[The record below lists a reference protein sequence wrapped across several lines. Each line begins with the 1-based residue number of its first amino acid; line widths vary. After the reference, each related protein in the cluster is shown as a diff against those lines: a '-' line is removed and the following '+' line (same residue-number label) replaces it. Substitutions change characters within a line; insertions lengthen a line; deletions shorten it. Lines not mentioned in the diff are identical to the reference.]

1 MEAAVAAGAAW
12 AKSAASLSTSSAL
25 SPDVASPRV
34 CSSVFSSATCTHGR
48 FGSGSGYPPSSSR
61 PRGAQGGV
69 ASVPGF
75 GIRVWSPS
83 GRMLHG
89 VTLSLLSAV
98 KVIAAS
104 RPACRKDL
112 LAAATTSGEARE
124 RRSPPPRPNADE
136 QRGAAEDARRGSEV
150 RTARIVTHEVS
161 IEIREGEQVRRRHTR
176 VHHSLP
182 ALYEAHTH
190 PCTTRA
196 RAASEAEGAKSA
208 PPLIL

>member
-150 RTARIVTHEVS
+150 RTARIVTHDVS
-161 IEIREGEQVRRRHTR
+161 IEKANKCGGDTHVCTTLSRHCTRRTPTR
-176 VHHSLP
+176 VQRVLVQP
-182 ALYEAHTH
+182 ARQKA
-190 PCTTRA
+190 PRA
-196 RAASEAEGAKSA
+196 RH
-208 PPLIL
+208 P